1 MPVSSARAFSAF
13 KALVCSLPFCLCG
26 CQTIGFYAQAVNGQL
41 AVWRATEPIESLLE
55 DEQTDP
61 ALRQRLL
68 LVSEIRAFASEAL
81 ELPDNASYRSYADLK
96 RAYVV
101 WNVFAAPEFS
111 LEPVTWCFPF
121 AGCVGYRGYFSREGA
136 DKFATNLKDTGLNG
150 TNLDVFVGG
159 VPAYSTLGW
168 FADPVLN
175 TFIGYPDAELA
186 RLIFHEL
193 AHQIAYAPGDTVF
206 NESFATTVELEGVRR
221 WLEHGGRSAQFEAFN
236 VARRR
241 QQDFLD
247 LVMRTRALL
256 DALYQQDMPDQEKR
270 SMKVDTYKQMRSEYL
285 QLKQEWGGFSGYDL
299 WFENS
304 LNNAKLSS
312 VAAYN
317 QLVPAFQQLL
327 ARNGG
332 ALGPFYEAVVALT
345 KLTVEQRREQLE
357 MNEVPSSS
365 AVRGG
370 PAVTAMRTGPNMTS
384 VVSRVTVPRMK

>member
-1 MPVSSARAFSAF
+1 MPVSSALAYSVF
-13 KALVCSLPFCLCG
+13 KALACSLLFCLSG
-26 CQTIGFYAQAVNGQL
+26 CQTLGFYAQAVNGQL
-41 AVWRATEPIESLLE
+41 AVWRATEPIAGLLN

-61 ALRQRLL
+61 VLRQRLQ
-68 LVSEIRAFASEAL
+68 LVSEIREFASDAL
-81 ELPDNASYRSYADLK
+81 QLPDNDSYRRYADVG
-96 RAYVV
+96 RPYVV

-136 DKFATNLKDTGLNG
+136 DKFATRLKDTGLNG

-221 WLEHGGRSAQFEAFN
+221 WLAQSGRSSQFEA
-236 VARRR
+236 VDAARRR

-247 LVMRTRALL
+247 LVMRTRTLL
-256 DALYQQDMPDQEKR
+256 DALYQQDMSDQEKR
-270 SMKVDTYKQMRSEYL
+270 SRKVDTYKQMRSEYL
-285 QLKQEWGGFSGYDL
+285 QLKQRWGGFSGYDL
-299 WFENS
+299 WFEES
-304 LNNAKLSS
+304 LNNAKLGS

-327 ARNGG
+327 ATNGG
-332 ALGPFYEAVVALT
+332 ALGPFYETVVALT
-345 KLTVEQRREQLE
+345 KLTAEQRRERLK
-357 MNEVPSSS
+357 MNEVGRSS
-365 AVRGG
+365 AQLTAIPRSNAGG
-370 PAVTAMRTGPNMTS
+370 RNPAANA
-384 VVSRVTVPRMK
+384 K